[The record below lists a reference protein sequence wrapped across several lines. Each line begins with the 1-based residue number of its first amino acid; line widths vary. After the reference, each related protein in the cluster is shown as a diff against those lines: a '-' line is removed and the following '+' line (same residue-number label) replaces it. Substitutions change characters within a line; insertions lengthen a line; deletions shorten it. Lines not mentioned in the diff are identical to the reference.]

1 MSKYFNKNTK
11 NNKKVSFCME
21 ILDYYTN
28 GLTEEDI
35 EDEFCVNILDMS
47 RAGYSD
53 SEIAIYFGMKEKDIS
68 DKLISI
74 TAKSVRKKAKKQNEL
89 RSIILESADKFREEL
104 EQALLIAKQNGDVTN
119 QIKVSSLLLEDRYDI
134 INIMGLSENQI
145 NSQKLTEAQIQNYN
159 AKKRKTYAE
168 VEYIKSKT
176 NDLIKNG
183 SKPEINNFYIG
194 KPVEQEE
201 IDNDIMEY
209 IKNQ

>member
-89 RSIILESADKFREEL
+89 RSIILESADKIREEL